1 MCEKSYGEIMMDMF
15 PAEEIARNIDM
26 EVIKS
31 AKALATAEDIAEDL
45 SLAEKEYKE
54 EYKKAQRER
63 TLRILNELNDLLDT
77 MTDEELYEHMMKTSP
92 SFRETMRKF
101 DKFIE
106 EKEKEEAN

>member
-31 AKALATAEDIAEDL
+31 AKDIAEEL